1 MEFRNP
7 RADASPGHLLLSLSY
22 DEPAFACSGQRHLA
36 ILQTAKSCESHTRDH
51 VSENHTYIW
60 RVTGCKLRPEQ
71 LQTVFHMSPGSF
83 KVMVLD
89 EGNDDMAFCVKQTLL
104 SDWTP
109 FI

>member
-1 MEFRNP
+1 
-7 RADASPGHLLLSLSY
+7 
-22 DEPAFACSGQRHLA
+22 
-36 ILQTAKSCESHTRDH
+36 
-51 VSENHTYIW
+51 
-60 RVTGCKLRPEQ
+60 
-71 LQTVFHMSPGSF
+71 MSPGSF